1 MISSE
6 NRCPP
11 TGQARGQAFREHA
24 PANGNGLR
32 DRHPT
37 ADCCF
42 NAIYDVCKSTK
53 DLRTESR
60 FQYFHQGFPD
70 SGRAGNTS
78 IPANSI
84 AAIFDSASPLQPEMM
99 APAIIVAIDM

>member
-11 TGQARGQAFREHA
+11 TGQARGQAFRDHA

-53 DLRTESR
+53 DLRTESG
-60 FQYFHQGFPD
+60 FQYFYQGFPIRSGAGD
-70 SGRAGNTS
+70 SL
-78 IPANSI
+78 I
-84 AAIFDSASPLQPEMM
+84 AANFITENAKGPGTSAE
-99 APAIIVAIDM
+99 APN